1 MWFGG
6 VALQLAPPALGK
18 LTSRRRGEIAER
30 FLAPPSLEANEYTNV
45 FISSRSAAWLSRL
58 ERGIFTP
65 LLTVRA
71 V

>member
-30 FLAPPSLEANEYTNV
+30 FLAPPSLEANEYTSV
-45 FISSRSAAWLSRL
+45 FISSRSAA
-58 ERGIFTP
+58 
-65 LLTVRA
+65 
-71 V
+71 